1 MELQERIEQALKEA
15 IREQSENKRN
25 AIRLLLTA
33 VKMKEK
39 ELKRALTETEIQQVI
54 ASQIKQRRD
63 SVEQYQAAKRADL
76 AAVEEDEI
84 RILQA
89 FLPEAMS
96 PEALEQLVKE
106 AIAEVGRPVCQGHG
120 EGDES
125 AHAQGSRPCRREA
138 GERTGPSKTPSVKV
152 CEPVPGK
159 F

>member
-33 VKMKEK
+33 IKVKEK
-39 ELKRALTETEIQQVI
+39 EHKRALNETEAQQVI

-63 SVEQYQAAKRADL
+63 SMDQYLAAKRADL

-89 FLPEAMS
+89 FLPEALTTDT
-96 PEALEQLVKE
+96 LERLVAK
-106 AIAEVGRPVCQGHG
+106 AIAEVG
-120 EGDES
+120 
-125 AHAQGSRPCRREA
+125 AQSGKDMGRVMKALMPKVA
-138 GERTGPSKTPSVKV
+138 GRAD
-152 CEPVPGK
+152 GK
-159 F
+159 LVNELVRAKLKG